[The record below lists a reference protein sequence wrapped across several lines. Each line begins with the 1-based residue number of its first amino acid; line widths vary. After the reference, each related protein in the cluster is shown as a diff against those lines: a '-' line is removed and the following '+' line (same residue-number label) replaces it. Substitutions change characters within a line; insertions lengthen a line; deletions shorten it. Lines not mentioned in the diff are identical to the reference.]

1 MNLNHIYEQRSQFYL
16 TPSSTVKGAMM
27 AFLLIGLITLGY
39 GFGTGHGTQMWGAIL
54 FNVFFFFALGVG
66 GMAFSAM
73 QDLIGAEWARPVKR
87 IHEAFGAFV
96 PVALVIFTFFL
107 IAVLSNFGGA
117 GDVYSWIADQQKVE
131 HLFGK
136 GFWLRPRFMVCRD
149 IISLIIITLLIM
161 WQYKQLL
168 PRDVAFVSGNRDEAL
183 RLGEEAK
190 GKLRHWSAPILV
202 VYGLL
207 FSLLGFDLLMSL
219 EPMWFSTLW
228 GGWLFSIMMQTLMAV
243 LLILMFVF
251 KDSVIGS
258 VMSRQQF
265 HDVGKLMHGFTAFFG
280 YLTYAHI
287 LTYWYGNVPEETEYF
302 IHRMHAP
309 WIYIV
314 IAAPIFS
321 FLIPLYAMIP
331 KASKWTARIVI
342 PIAVAILI
350 AQWYTYLL
358 VTMPDIVDN
367 AEATWKY
374 PVMELGVF
382 FGVLGLFMACF
393 IWFGKR
399 YPMVSVAD
407 PILARALSHDHH

>member
-39 GFGTGHGTQMWGAIL
+39 GFSTGHGTQVWGAIL
-54 FNVFFFFALGVG
+54 FNVFYFFALGLG
-66 GMAFSAM
+66 GMAFAAM

-87 IHEAFGAFV
+87 IHEGFGAFV
-96 PVALVIFTFFL
+96 PVALVIFTFYLF
-107 IAVLSNFGGA
+107 AVLANIGGA
-117 GDVYSWIADQQKVE
+117 GEVYGWIADPEKVE

-136 GFWLRPRFMVCRD
+136 GWWLRPRFMVGRD
-149 IISLIIITLLIM
+149 IFALVVITLLVM
-161 WQYKQLL
+161 WQYKQVLR
-168 PRDVAFVSGNRDEAL
+168 RDMAFVNGNRDEAL
-183 RLGEEAK
+183 RLGEESK

-243 LLILMFVF
+243 LLILMFAL
-251 KDSVIGS
+251 KGSVIGS

-265 HDVGKLMHGFTAFFG
+265 HDVGKLLHGFTAFFG

-302 IHRMHAP
+302 IHRLHAP

-314 IAAPIFS
+314 IAIPIFA
-321 FLIPLYAMIP
+321 FLIPLYAFIP
-331 KASKWTARIVI
+331 KASKWTGRAAI
-342 PIAVAILI
+342 PLAVMILV

-358 VTMPDIVDN
+358 VTMPDVVEKGVWN
-367 AEATWKY
+367 Y

-382 FGVLGLFMACF
+382 FGVLGLFMACYF
-393 IWFGKR
+393 WFGKR

-407 PILARALSHDHH
+407 PLLARSLSHEHH